1 MMYTTYFYNNKKLQK
16 FQKFQKS
23 QKPDNFLKGQ
33 MAIICLKENSSLLF
47 SYTLFENILSNQEI
61 RNKSTI
67 GKGNASSIYSRYF
80 FWSTFIAIKPNHNDT
95 FHLDSIMIYFTSLF
109 AFKIKLNLYKESQCF
124 SFFNKYN
131 YLYQR
136 QYNKNHTSF
145 SSSKENTF
153 FYTKKTDE
161 FFNSEFFNNTQET
174 TFTLFNTIYNTF
186 SRGKQMGEKR
196 DKKKISKKK
205 RKSNKN
211 RQILVSKRFFNIL
224 NKKESNQITYK
235 IKKKLQVFLS
245 NKKFKFKRLF
255 KLCKKIKK
263 IRRSKF
269 GEFPF
274 KREFIK
280 KIKKKTTFGRRK
292 PVRFFQKNP
301 LKITVKQVQNSR
313 KIQSITFKLVPT
325 QFSEKYINSDS
336 SEQIK
341 KRISILTNSTF
352 SFYKLNALSLTRF
365 QFEMTRVKENIK
377 NPRRAKNKKSIEFLD
392 ELEKKRSS
400 RYRNVAIYIKDIV
413 RITFFARFLKKARF
427 LANFYA
433 FLLSK
438 LPRKRKETKL
448 IKFLLTTLKVFST
461 QRPERVAIRLR
472 FQGRLNRWRRTK
484 SITGQKGYL
493 EYYAYKSRIEFGIG
507 QAITRKGTQG
517 IRIWLCYDTSFKNL
531 LKQSIFTYVS
541 LTSLLKKEKTDNVS
555 T

>member
-1 MMYTTYFYNNKKLQK
+1 
-16 FQKFQKS
+16 
-23 QKPDNFLKGQ
+23 
-33 MAIICLKENSSLLF
+33 
-47 SYTLFENILSNQEI
+47 
-61 RNKSTI
+61 
-67 GKGNASSIYSRYF
+67 
-80 FWSTFIAIKPNHNDT
+80 
-95 FHLDSIMIYFTSLF
+95 MIYFTSLF

-313 KIQSITFKLVPT
+313 KTQSITFKLVPT

-472 FQGRLNRWRRTK
+472 FQGRLNR
-484 SITGQKGYL
+484 
-493 EYYAYKSRIEFGIG
+493 
-507 QAITRKGTQG
+507 
-517 IRIWLCYDTSFKNL
+517 
-531 LKQSIFTYVS
+531 
-541 LTSLLKKEKTDNVS
+541 
-555 T
+555 

>member
-1 MMYTTYFYNNKKLQK
+1 
-16 FQKFQKS
+16 
-23 QKPDNFLKGQ
+23 
-33 MAIICLKENSSLLF
+33 
-47 SYTLFENILSNQEI
+47 
-61 RNKSTI
+61 
-67 GKGNASSIYSRYF
+67 
-80 FWSTFIAIKPNHNDT
+80 
-95 FHLDSIMIYFTSLF
+95 MIYFTSLF

-211 RQILVSKRFFNIL
+211 RQILVSKWFFNIL

-274 KREFIK
+274 KRKFIK

-341 KRISILTNSTF
+341 KRISNNRDNHNMLFYF
-352 SFYKLNALSLTRF
+352 SKIRSCR
-365 QFEMTRVKENIK
+365 
-377 NPRRAKNKKSIEFLD
+377 NP
-392 ELEKKRSS
+392 
-400 RYRNVAIYIKDIV
+400 
-413 RITFFARFLKKARF
+413 
-427 LANFYA
+427 
-433 FLLSK
+433 
-438 LPRKRKETKL
+438 
-448 IKFLLTTLKVFST
+448 
-461 QRPERVAIRLR
+461 
-472 FQGRLNRWRRTK
+472 
-484 SITGQKGYL
+484 
-493 EYYAYKSRIEFGIG
+493 EYF
-507 QAITRKGTQG
+507 
-517 IRIWLCYDTSFKNL
+517 
-531 LKQSIFTYVS
+531 
-541 LTSLLKKEKTDNVS
+541 
-555 T
+555 